1 MITKKRIGLILGP
14 LSFLLIQLFIEPE
27 GLSSEGNS
35 VLAITS
41 WIAIWWI
48 SEAIPIEA
56 TSLLPI
62 ILFPLFLAP
71 PPGRRPPTWPPP
83 LHLAAAARGAVPLAH
98 DRLLLHHL
106 RPRLL
111 HLLPCLPH
119 PPVRAR
125 VGPPVGPHPG
135 GKMLKHKIR
144 KSRKKRQT
152 KWMMI
157 SR

>member
-62 ILFPLFLAP
+62 ILFPLLGVLGLKETGAAYGHKFIFYLLEDLFL
-71 PPGRRPPTWPPP
+71 P
-83 LHLAAAARGAVPLAH
+83 LPL
-98 DRLLLHHL
+98 RSGNCIKEL
-106 RPRLL
+106 R
-111 HLLPCLPH
+111 
-119 PPVRAR
+119 
-125 VGPPVGPHPG
+125 
-135 GKMLKHKIR
+135 
-144 KSRKKRQT
+144 
-152 KWMMI
+152 
-157 SR
+157 